1 MNIHNNTYQCIICFE
16 EKPEEDVIK
25 HCNDKHIFCKHCFE
39 SYVQTF
45 LNEESVVTCPLCRSE
60 LPFIKNGLINTYYD
74 TESMSSLHTRIFY
87 NNDIMDGLYETYYP
101 SANVQQVGGEES
113 EKPSLLAS
121 RYYMKNNKIDGLRVE
136 YYDNGQ
142 LWLKCHYKDGL
153 KDGVFEEY
161 YETENSDEMI
171 LWRKGFY
178 GNGKRS
184 GLYQTFDI
192 NGNIIESI
200 NYD

>member
-1 MNIHNNTYQCIICFE
+1 MNIHNYTHQCNICFE
-16 EKPEEDVIK
+16 EKEESEVIK
-25 HCNDKHIFCKHCFE
+25 HCNDKHIFCKPCFE
-39 SYVQTF
+39 SYLQSH
-45 LNEESVVTCPLCRSE
+45 LNEESILLCPLCRSE
-60 LPFIKNGLINTYYD
+60 IPFIKNGFINTYF
-74 TESMSSLHTRIFY
+74 ENGSLHTRIFY
-87 NNDIMDGLYETYYP
+87 NNDIMDGLYETYY
-101 SANVQQVGGEES
+101 ES
-113 EKPSLLAS
+113 DDESGKPSLLAS
-121 RYYMKNNKIDGLRVE
+121 RYYMKNNKINGLRIE

-142 LWLKCHYKDGL
+142 LWLKCNYKDGL
-153 KDGVFEEY
+153 KDGAFEEY

-178 GNGKRS
+178 INGKRS